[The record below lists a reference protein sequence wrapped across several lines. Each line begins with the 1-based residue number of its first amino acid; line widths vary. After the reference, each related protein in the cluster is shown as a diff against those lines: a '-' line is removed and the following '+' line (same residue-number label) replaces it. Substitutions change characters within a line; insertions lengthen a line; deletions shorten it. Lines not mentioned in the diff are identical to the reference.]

1 MSWPDDLYSDGPKRM
16 LAIDGGG
23 CRGAVA
29 IAFIQQLEKTLRERH
44 GKPNLVLSDYFDLIG
59 GTSVGA
65 IFAAGLA
72 LGRSADEVAETFKVM
87 GPKLFRQYMPRLP
100 VIQARFDPKR
110 LEQLLGE
117 EFGEATLETAPWKT
131 GFAAIAKRVDTGSS
145 WVLTNCP
152 KSKYWFGDP
161 QEIADQIDPALRKTI
176 PNKDYRLTKVVQS
189 SAAAPFFFDMVPI
202 EVTRGESGVFFDG
215 AMTPHGNPVL
225 QLAMVALNPAYGL
238 GWTGGKDE
246 LLVVSVGTGAPRPKK
261 PHWVKRPIV
270 AIWKALHALVSMAY
284 DTAELSVVTM
294 QWLGHCPSPWYINS
308 EIGDQRDARPKGF
321 PPLWTFLRYDAPLE
335 MRWLKTHLDRDFS
348 DKQMLELERMDDDR
362 QIPTLYDI
370 GQAAARLQ
378 IKPEHFEGF
387 SPRPE
392 PAAAA

>member
-1 MSWPDDLYSDGPKRM
+1 MSWPDDLFSEGPKRI

-29 IAFIQQLEKTLRERH
+29 IAFVQKLELTLREKH
-44 GKPNLVLSDYFDLIG
+44 NNPNLVLSDYFDLIG

-65 IFAAGLA
+65 IIAAGLA
-72 LGRSADEVAETFKVM
+72 LGQSADQVSETFKVM

-100 VIQARFDPKR
+100 GIQARFDPKR
-110 LEQLLGE
+110 LGQLLSL
-117 EFGEATLETAPWKT
+117 EFGTHTLETAPWKA

-152 KSKYWFGDP
+152 KAKYWDGDP
-161 QEIADQIDPALRKTI
+161 DEIARNVPSEQRRTV
-176 PNKDYRLTKVVQS
+176 PNKDYPLTKVVQS

-202 EVTRGESGVFFDG
+202 EVTRGEPGVFFDG

-225 QLAMVALNPAYGL
+225 QVAMVALNPAYGL
-238 GWTGGKDE
+238 GWKGGKDD
-246 LLVVSVGTGAPRPKK
+246 LLVVSIGTGAPRPKK

-284 DTAELSVVTM
+284 DTSELSVVTM
-294 QWLGHCPSPWYINS
+294 QWLGHCPNPWHINS
-308 EIGDQRDARPKGF
+308 ELGDMRGARPKGY

-335 MRWLKTHLDRDFS
+335 LRWLKTHLDRNFTE
-348 DKQMLELERMDDDR
+348 KEMLGLERMDDDR
-362 QIPTLYDI
+362 QIPTLYEI
-370 GQAAARLQ
+370 GQAAAATE
-378 IKPEHFEGF
+378 IEAGHFDGF
-387 SPRPE
+387 SPR
-392 PAAAA
+392 AAIQV

>member
-1 MSWPDDLYSDGPKRM
+1 MSWPDDLFSEGPKRI

-29 IAFIQQLEKTLRERH
+29 IAFVQKLEQTLREKH
-44 GKPNLVLSDYFDLIG
+44 NNPNLVLSDYFDLIG

-65 IFAAGLA
+65 IIAAGLA
-72 LGRSADEVAETFKVM
+72 LGRTADEVSDTFKVM

-100 VIQARFDPKR
+100 GIQARFDPKR
-110 LEQLLGE
+110 LGALLSL
-117 EFGEATLETAPWKT
+117 EFGTDTMETAPWKT

-152 KSKYWFGDP
+152 RSKYWDGDP
-161 QEIADQIDPALRKTI
+161 DEIAANVPLEQRKTV
-176 PNKDYRLTKVVQS
+176 PNKDYPLTKVVQS

-202 EVTRGESGVFFDG
+202 EVTRGEPGVFFDG

-225 QLAMVALNPAYGL
+225 QVAMVALNSAYGL
-238 GWTGGKDE
+238 GWKGGKDD
-246 LLVVSVGTGAPRPKK
+246 LLVVSIGTGAPRPKK

-284 DTAELSVVTM
+284 DTSELGVVTM

-308 EIGDQRDARPKGF
+308 ELGDMRAARPNGY

-348 DKQMLELERMDDDR
+348 EKQMLGLERMDDDR
-362 QIPTLYDI
+362 QIPTLYEI
-370 GQAAARLQ
+370 GQAAAELQ
-378 IKPEHFEGF
+378 I
-387 SPRPE
+387 E
-392 PAAAA
+392 PAHLDGFYPRVAG